1 MLFPVTIS
9 NEADVDCG
17 NPPELQNGEVL
28 MNTTT
33 ENSVVTYE
41 CINGYRFH
49 ENITSRTC
57 LASGNWSQENISCS
71 ELLFLHH
78 KTIFH
83 WKIYLLTVKIDD
95 GCEGSDCGL
104 SAGVLAAIICGAVFI
119 PLSCL
124 VAVAGC
130 LVRLRLR
137 KLKKSENNYI
147 VSIICAHYQFF

>member
-1 MLFPVTIS
+1 MLLPVTV
-9 NEADVDCG
+9 ADVDCG

-33 ENSVVTYE
+33 ENSVVTYK

-57 LASGNWSQENISCS
+57 LASGNWTEGNISCS
-71 ELLFLHH
+71 ELLCLHH

-83 WKIYLLTVKIDD
+83 RTIYLLTVKIDD
-95 GCEGSDCGL
+95 NYCEGSDCGL

-130 LVRLRLR
+130 VVRLRLR
-137 KLKKSENNYI
+137 KLKKSENI
-147 VSIICAHYQFF
+147 L

>member
-1 MLFPVTIS
+1 MYFSVLLPVTIS
-9 NEADVDCG
+9 NDADVDCG

-83 WKIYLLTVKIDD
+83 RKIYLLTVKIDD

-130 LVRLRLR
+130 VVRLRLR
-137 KLKKSENNYI
+137 KLKKSENI
-147 VSIICAHYQFF
+147 L